1 MAKEKEKMSIAKEA
15 RKVLLNQVELDS
27 DGNFRVVNEVRFQMW
42 GPADGEQKI
51 RTFGVSRRDYY
62 YTSDYNNTQAVYKV
76 SKAISS
82 LGRGVKL
89 QSYDTSIGCIFKT
102 YIFYPVCITFYENEE
117 GLLQAS
123 FFTARSLTAFI
134 VQKIAL
140 KRFDLSTTGII
151 KRHAMDNSKNN
162 ESDDKQP
169 STLGIIGNN
178 IKELFGVKPKEKQKE
193 NEEDEEDDIEED
205 NE

>member
-1 MAKEKEKMSIAKEA
+1 MARAEGLTLAKEA
-15 RKVLLNQVELDS
+15 RKVLLNQVELDQ

-51 RTFGVSRRDYY
+51 RTLGVSRRDYY

-82 LGRGVKL
+82 LGRGVSIL
-89 QSYDTSIGCIFKT
+89 SESPATSCIFKT
-102 YIFYPVCITFYENEE
+102 YIFYPVCIVFYENKE

-123 FFTARSLTAFI
+123 FFTARCLSAFFI
-134 VQKIAL
+134 LRLAL

-151 KRHAMDNSKNN
+151 KRSVAEKKKDKDK
-162 ESDDKQP
+162 DDKEL

-178 IKELFGVKPKEKQKE
+178 IKELFGIKPKTSKA
-193 NEEDEEDDIEED
+193 DEAEDDDED
-205 NE
+205 TDKE